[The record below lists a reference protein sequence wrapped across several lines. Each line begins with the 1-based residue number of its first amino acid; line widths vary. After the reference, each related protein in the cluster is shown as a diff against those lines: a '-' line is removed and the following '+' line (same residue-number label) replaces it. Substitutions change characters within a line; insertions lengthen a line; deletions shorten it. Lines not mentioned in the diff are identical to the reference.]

1 MSADLTHHGVPYS
14 TGSGSRPPAL
24 TLGDLKAQGIKHIR
38 ITWVDLIN
46 NIRYR
51 VIPFPYFEKL
61 LQTSRPGTSITKASL
76 GLAFITVA
84 EGFKCVGY
92 DWFTRHARLNCSSD

>member
-14 TGSGSRPPAL
+14 TGTDSGSRPPAL
-24 TLGDLKAQGIKHIR
+24 TLGELKTQGIKRVR

-51 VIPFPYFEKL
+51 LIPLPYFEKL

-76 GLAFITVA
+76 GLAFITIA
-84 EGFKCVGY
+84 DGFKCVGSY
-92 DWFTRHARLNCSSD
+92 SLLRSPDMRE